1 VKIVA
6 THELIARGPFAQ
18 SAEWQEIRQMVH
30 EAIRAV
36 VWPPGA
42 ESFTIYPQSGKKRD
56 EGNGVKPIKDAAVLY
71 LRGRGWTPEYP
82 WPVGARVRPG
92 NIDAVFRSSR
102 GLVGFEWETG
112 NVSSS
117 HRALNKMCLG
127 LLRGETVG
135 GFLVVPSRKLY
146 RFLTDRVGNVSELEA
161 YFEFWAATPCEEGAI
176 EVVVIEHDAE
186 SLDVPRIGK
195 GTDGRSLL

>member
-1 VKIVA
+1 MKIVA
-6 THELIARGPFAQ
+6 THELIARGEFAQ
-18 SAEWQEIRQMVH
+18 SAEWQQIRQTVH

-42 ESFTIYPQSGKKRD
+42 ENFTIYPQSGKKRE

-71 LRGRGWTPEYP
+71 LQQRGWTAEYP

-92 NIDAVFRSSR
+92 KIDAAFQSSR

-117 HRALNKMCLG
+117 HRALNKLCLG
-127 LLRGETVG
+127 LLRGDTVG
-135 GFLVVPSRKLY
+135 GCLVVPSRNLY
-146 RFLTDRVGNVSELEA
+146 RFLTDRVGNVSELEP
-161 YFEFWAATPCEEGAI
+161 YFEFWAATPCKEGTLD
-176 EVVVIEHDAE
+176 VLVIEHDAE
-186 SLDVPRIGK
+186 SLDVPRISK